1 MHISHLARTENELFA
16 SPLEDKLRFVFRE
29 HMRGAVVLF
38 GQLFLPL
45 QHLAGEAN
53 DHIVLI
59 GLSVDRDGSEGRAIA
74 LEISY
79 SHSDCTASAKSYSQ
93 MTPRSSG
100 AHRDAAQQRVAGVF
114 IPVGTWLDRVVCSDG
129 GPTDF
134 FPAPLGRRFELIDE
148 RSETRRHRLR

>member
-1 MHISHLARTENELFA
+1 MVPNVVPSIS
-16 SPLEDKLRFVFRE
+16 
-29 HMRGAVVLF
+29 MAVILV
-38 GQLFLPL
+38 PS
-45 QHLAGEAN
+45 
-53 DHIVLI
+53 
-59 GLSVDRDGSEGRAIA
+59 LSVRLKTHEGRAIA
-74 LEISY
+74 VEISY

-93 MTPRSSG
+93 RTPRSSG

-148 RSETRRHRLR
+148 RSETRASSSLRRGTFETAEQA

>member
-1 MHISHLARTENELFA
+1 MVPNVVPSIS
-16 SPLEDKLRFVFRE
+16 
-29 HMRGAVVLF
+29 MAVILV
-38 GQLFLPL
+38 
-45 QHLAGEAN
+45 
-53 DHIVLI
+53 
-59 GLSVDRDGSEGRAIA
+59 LSVRLKTHEGRAIA

-79 SHSDCTASAKSYSQ
+79 SHSDCTASAKSNSQ

-129 GPTDF
+129 GPTHF

-148 RSETRRHRLR
+148 RSETRRHRLRYSVVLDPKPSPNCQQPCPSI

>member
-1 MHISHLARTENELFA
+1 MVPNVVPSIS
-16 SPLEDKLRFVFRE
+16 
-29 HMRGAVVLF
+29 MAVILV
-38 GQLFLPL
+38 PS
-45 QHLAGEAN
+45 
-53 DHIVLI
+53 
-59 GLSVDRDGSEGRAIA
+59 LSVRLKTHEGCAIA

-100 AHRDAAQQRVAGVF
+100 AHCAQQRVAGVF

-134 FPAPLGRRFELIDE
+134 FPAPLGGRFEL
-148 RSETRRHRLR
+148 RSETRRHRLRYSVVLDPEPSPNCQQPCPSI